1 LIAGLPLIAFA
12 PVHFLLARF
21 APKPVFAPKAV

>member
-1 LIAGLPLIAFA
+1 VGLPLLAFA

-21 APKPVFAPKAV
+21 APKPFFAPKAL